1 MSRILLVV
9 SACFLMSACEK
20 ERPPHPASSGP
31 PANAEYVAESP
42 VGIIREVISSKD
54 PGAAD
59 RFIGRWNSEGGWDGE
74 LKEITEDKSGTVLR
88 IYNYESTLIGG
99 GYWILA
105 IVGDNPDVEKGKLV
119 RVQGKIKE
127 VSGATKGPNVIYR
140 IVLEDARI
148 MK

>member
-1 MSRILLVV
+1 MTRFFLALA
-9 SACFLMSACEK
+9 ACCVLSACEK
-20 ERPPHPASSGP
+20 ERPPRPASSGP
-31 PANAEYVAESP
+31 PANAEYLAESP

-59 RFIGRWNSEGGWDGE
+59 RFIGKWNTEGGWDGE

-119 RVQGKIKE
+119 RVQGKVRE
-127 VSGATKGPNVIYR
+127 VSGGTKGANVIYR

-148 MK
+148 IK

>member
-1 MSRILLVV
+1 MNRILLVF
-9 SACFLMSACEK
+9 SACFLLSSCEK
-20 ERPPHPASSGP
+20 ERPERPASSGP
-31 PANAEYVAESP
+31 PANAEYVGESP
-42 VGIIREVISSKD
+42 VGIIRAVVGSKD
-54 PGAAD
+54 PAAAD
-59 RFIGRWNSEGGWDGE
+59 EFIGKWNGEGGWDGE

-127 VSGATKGPNVIYR
+127 VSGSAKGANMIIR
-140 IVLEDARI
+140 IVLEDARVI
-148 MK
+148 K